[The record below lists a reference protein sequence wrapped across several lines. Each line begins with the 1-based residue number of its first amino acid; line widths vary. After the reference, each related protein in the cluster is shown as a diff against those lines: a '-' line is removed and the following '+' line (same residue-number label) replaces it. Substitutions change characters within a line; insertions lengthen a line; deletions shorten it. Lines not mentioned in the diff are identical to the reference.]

1 MPKEITLT
9 EEDFKDIAT
18 DVAADLMHEAER
30 HCIHPE
36 LIGLITAMYCA
47 RLDTKL
53 FEDDKLEVE

>member
-18 DVAADLMHEAER
+18 DVAAELMHEAAQHNVR
-30 HCIHPE
+30 PE
-36 LIGLITAMYCA
+36 LVGLLTAMYCA
-47 RLDTKL
+47 RLHTRL